1 MRNYFSFLV
10 PALII
15 FLGTLVFSQNTPRP
29 NIVLI
34 MADDMGYEVPGY
46 TGGQSYSTPNI
57 DQLAKTGTQFTHC
70 YSTPKCSPSRVTIM
84 TGRYLFRTT
93 EEWGY
98 IPPEEITFGHVLESA
113 GYKVALAGKWQ
124 MALLRDDPLHIRK
137 MGFEQSSVF
146 GWHEGPRYHNPFI
159 WQNGEKLEN
168 VSDLYGPD
176 IFVNFLIDFISQN
189 KEKPFFAYYPMA
201 LAHDV
206 SNDFTPPPPPGPDG
220 NYQSYKELIEYLDK
234 NVGRLVSALDNL
246 GLRENTLILFTTDNG
261 TPQKSISDIRD
272 GEYIMTPVIS
282 KWGKF
287 NVPGGKGLLTDYGTH
302 APTIA
307 NWPGKTPAGKICSDL
322 IDFSDFMP
330 TLVDLAGA
338 SLPQDRKIDGQS
350 FVPQILGQDGT
361 PRKWSYN
368 QFEGSAWIRTHRWKL
383 YEDGKLFEM
392 TSDPL
397 EQNPILAE
405 NDGKESSKI
414 RAYLSGELKN
424 LKSEEY

>member
-1 MRNYFSFLV
+1 MKRNLNILMV
-10 PALII
+10 ILILI
-15 FLGTLVFSQNTPRP
+15 QAAILFSQDAERP

-46 TGGQSYSTPNI
+46 TGGKSYNTPNI
-57 DQLAKTGTQFTHC
+57 DQLAQTGMQFTNC

-93 EEWGY
+93 EEWGH
-98 IPPEEITFGHVLESA
+98 IPPDEITFGHVLDAA

-124 MALLRDDPLHIRK
+124 MALLGDDPLHIRK
-137 MGFEQSSVF
+137 MGFDQSSVF
-146 GWHEGPRYHNPFI
+146 AWHEGPRYHDPFV

-168 VSDLYGPD
+168 VSDQYGPD
-176 IFVNFLIDFISQN
+176 IFVNFLIDFIARN
-189 KEKPFFAYYPMA
+189 KDKPFFAYYPMA

-220 NYQSYKELIEYLDK
+220 RYQSYKELIAYLDK
-234 NVGRLVSALDNL
+234 NVGRLVSALDSL
-246 GLRENTLILFTTDNG
+246 GLRENTLILFTSDNG

-272 GEYIMTPVIS
+272 GNYIMTPVVS
-282 KWGKF
+282 KWGDF
-287 NVPGGKGLLTDYGTH
+287 DVPGGKGLLTDYGTH
-302 APTIA
+302 VPMIA
-307 NWPGKTPAGKICSDL
+307 NWPGKTRAGKICSDL

-330 TLVDLAGA
+330 TLVELTGA
-338 SLPQDRKIDGQS
+338 SLPQDRIIDGQS
-350 FVPQILGQDGT
+350 FVPQVLGQDGT

-383 YEDGKLFEM
+383 YDDGKLYDM

-405 NDGKESSKI
+405 NDGKESFEI
-414 RAYLSGELKN
+414 RAYLTKELKK
-424 LKSEEY
+424 LRAQ